1 MTDTNTAP
9 RPRRDIYRD
18 ITEKIVQ
25 AMSEQKLPFQRPW
38 ELTEFGRPQNYSGRH
53 YHGVNFLLLYIT
65 AQERGY
71 ADSRWMTFKQAN
83 EQGFKIRKGEKS
95 APVYFY
101 KPFTI
106 EEKDKQTGETVK
118 REIPYLCEY
127 RVFNGQQIEGM
138 PSQAQREP
146 NWNPIEQVEALIK
159 RHNPEIR
166 IGGNQAYYSPSGD
179 FIQMPTK
186 AQFPDEGSWYGT
198 LLHEMAHWT
207 GAPHRLNRQF
217 GRFGDA
223 SYAKEELVAQLT
235 SAFLCGSLQVPMSL
249 DNHAAYL
256 SSWEQIL
263 QDDKYCI
270 FRHARAAEQAS
281 DLIMFRT
288 QPEEQP
294 APKAAAT
301 EAPTPSP
308 QLEQKSRFQRVG
320 EQILAEQ
327 GIQLPW
333 QKARPDSS
341 GGRAGPGVT
350 NPGVSPSG
358 Y

>member
-1 MTDTNTAP
+1 
-9 RPRRDIYRD
+9 
-18 ITEKIVQ
+18 
-25 AMSEQKLPFQRPW
+25 
-38 ELTEFGRPQNYSGRH
+38 
-53 YHGVNFLLLYIT
+53 
-65 AQERGY
+65 
-71 ADSRWMTFKQAN
+71 
-83 EQGFKIRKGEKS
+83 
-95 APVYFY
+95 
-101 KPFTI
+101 
-106 EEKDKQTGETVK
+106 
-118 REIPYLCEY
+118 
-127 RVFNGQQIEGM
+127 
-138 PSQAQREP
+138 
-146 NWNPIEQVEALIK
+146 
-159 RHNPEIR
+159 
-166 IGGNQAYYSPSGD
+166 
-179 FIQMPTK
+179 
-186 AQFPDEGSWYGT
+186 
-198 LLHEMAHWT
+198 
-207 GAPHRLNRQF
+207 
-217 GRFGDA
+217 
-223 SYAKEELVAQLT
+223 
-235 SAFLCGSLQVPMSL
+235 MSL